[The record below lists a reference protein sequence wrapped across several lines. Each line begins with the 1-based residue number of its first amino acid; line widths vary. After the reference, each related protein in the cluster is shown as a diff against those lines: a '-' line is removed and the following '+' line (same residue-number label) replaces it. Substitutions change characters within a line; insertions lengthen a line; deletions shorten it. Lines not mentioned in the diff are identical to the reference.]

1 MHREPMSNPAS
12 SPRSG
17 DDTRSP
23 FVRLAD
29 LLAGTT
35 PARAPLTAAVGEPQ
49 HAMPAFVGPALAG
62 ALAGFGKYPR
72 TEGTPE
78 FRAAVAGWLGRRY
91 ALARPMDA
99 DREILVLNGSREGLV
114 NATFIARRRVAQRA
128 GAPIVL
134 VPNPLY
140 AAYRAGA
147 DIAGCEV
154 VAMPTTRE
162 SGWLPDL
169 DALDPALLARAVVVF
184 LASPANPQGAVASRA
199 YLERLLEMTRAHGAY
214 LFADECYS
222 EIYLGA
228 EKPPGILEVARGDYS
243 GLLTFNSLSKRSS
256 LPGMRVGFVAGDADF
271 LKEFLAFR
279 GIAAPQVPE
288 PLQAV
293 AVAAF
298 NDEAHVEASRALY
311 VAKFDIADRMLG
323 NRFGYRRP
331 AGGFFLWLDV
341 AEAGGGAEAAL
352 KLWRE
357 QGLRTVPGGYL
368 SSRDTSGA
376 NPGDP
381 YLRVAMVHDLAT
393 SEEVLNRLVAGLS

>member
-1 MHREPMSNPAS
+1 M
-12 SPRSG
+12 
-17 DDTRSP
+17 
-23 FVRLAD
+23 
-29 LLAGTT
+29 
-35 PARAPLTAAVGEPQ
+35 GEPQ
-49 HAMPAFVGPALAG
+49 HAMPDFVGPVLAG
-62 ALAGFGKYPR
+62 TLAGFAKYPR

-78 FRAAVAGWLGRRY
+78 FRAAVSGWLGRRY

-114 NATFIARRRVAQRA
+114 NATFVARRRMAKRA

-154 VAMPTTRE
+154 VAMPTTKE

-169 DALDPALLARAVVVF
+169 DALDPALLARAVAVF

-199 YLERLLEMTRAHGAY
+199 YLERLLELTRAHGAY

-228 EKPPGILEVARGDYS
+228 EKPAGILEVARGDYS
-243 GLLTFNSLSKRSS
+243 GLLSFNSLSKRSS

-271 LKEFLAFR
+271 LKDFLAFR

-298 NDEAHVEASRALY
+298 NDEAHVDASRALY

-341 AEAGGGAEAAL
+341 TEAGGGAEAAL

-368 SSRDTSGA
+368 ASRDASGE

>member
-1 MHREPMSNPAS
+1 MHREPMPNPAS
-12 SPRSG
+12 SLRSG

-49 HAMPAFVGPALAG
+49 HAMPDFVGPVLAG
-62 ALAGFGKYPR
+62 ATAGFGKYPR

-78 FRAAVAGWLGRRY
+78 FRAAVAGWLERRY

-99 DREILVLNGSREGLV
+99 EREILVLNGSREGLV
-114 NATFIARRRVAQRA
+114 NATFVARRRVAQRA

-162 SGWLPDL
+162 SDWLPDL

-228 EKPPGILEVARGDYS
+228 EKPAGILEVARGDYS

-271 LKEFLAFR
+271 LKDFLAFR

-341 AEAGGGAEAAL
+341 TEAGGGAQAAL

-368 SSRDTSGA
+368 SSRDASGS

-381 YLRVAMVHDLAT
+381 YLRVALVHDLAT

>member
-1 MHREPMSNPAS
+1 MPPS
-12 SPRSG
+12 S
-17 DDTRSP
+17 DDRRSP

-29 LLAGTT
+29 LIAGVA
-35 PARAPLTAAVGEPQ
+35 PGRAPLSAAVGEPQ
-49 HAMPAFVGPALAG
+49 HAMPDFVGPVLAG

-91 ALARPMDA
+91 GLARPMDA

-114 NATFIARRRVAQRA
+114 NATFVARRRVAARA

-154 VAMPTTRE
+154 VPMPTTRE

-199 YLERLLEMTRAHGAY
+199 YLERLLELTRAYGAY

-228 EKPPGILEVARGDYS
+228 EKPPGILEVARGDYA
-243 GLLTFNSLSKRSS
+243 GVLAFNSLSKRSS

-271 LKEFLAFR
+271 LKAFLGFR

-293 AVAAF
+293 AVAAL
-298 NDEAHVEASRALY
+298 NDEAHVDASRALY
-311 VAKFDIADRMLG
+311 VAKFDMADRRLG

-331 AGGFFLWLDV
+331 DGGFFLWLDV
-341 AEAGGGAEAAL
+341 SEHGGGAAAAL
-352 KLWRE
+352 KLWQE

-368 SSRDTSGA
+368 SSRDADGI

-393 SEEVLNRLVAGLS
+393 SEEVLARLVAGLT

>member
-1 MHREPMSNPAS
+1 M
-12 SPRSG
+12 
-17 DDTRSP
+17 
-23 FVRLAD
+23 
-29 LLAGTT
+29 
-35 PARAPLTAAVGEPQ
+35 
-49 HAMPAFVGPALAG
+49 
-62 ALAGFGKYPR
+62 
-72 TEGTPE
+72 
-78 FRAAVAGWLGRRY
+78 
-91 ALARPMDA
+91 
-99 DREILVLNGSREGLV
+99 
-114 NATFIARRRVAQRA
+114 NATFVARRRVAPRA

-154 VAMPTTRE
+154 VAMPTTKE

-169 DALDPALLARAVVVF
+169 DALDPALLARAVAVF

-199 YLERLLEMTRAHGAY
+199 YLERLLELTRAHGAY

-228 EKPPGILEVARGDYS
+228 EKPAGILEVARGDFS
-243 GLLTFNSLSKRSS
+243 GLLSFNSLSKRSS

-271 LKEFLAFR
+271 LKDFLAFR

-293 AVAAF
+293 AVAAY

-341 AEAGGGAEAAL
+341 TEAAAA
-352 KLWRE
+352 R
-357 QGLRTVPGGYL
+357 RRRSSCGG
-368 SSRDTSGA
+368 SRGCAPCPAAISR
-376 NPGDP
+376 P
-381 YLRVAMVHDLAT
+381 AMPAAEIPAIPICG
-393 SEEVLNRLVAGLS
+393 SPWSMISPPAKRC

>member
-1 MHREPMSNPAS
+1 MSNPAS

-154 VAMPTTRE
+154 VAMATTRE

-298 NDEAHVEASRALY
+298 NDEAHVEASRGLY

-341 AEAGGGAEAAL
+341 TEAGGGAEAAL

-368 SSRDTSGA
+368 SSRDASGA

>member
-154 VAMPTTRE
+154 VAMATTRE

-298 NDEAHVEASRALY
+298 NDEAHVEASRGLY

-341 AEAGGGAEAAL
+341 TEAGGGAEAAL

-368 SSRDTSGA
+368 SSRDASGA

>member
-35 PARAPLTAAVGEPQ
+35 PACAPLTAAVGEPQ

-154 VAMPTTRE
+154 VAMPTTKE

-341 AEAGGGAEAAL
+341 TEAGGGAEAAL

-368 SSRDTSGA
+368 SSRDASGS

>member
-1 MHREPMSNPAS
+1 MMPTPAPAPS
-12 SPRSG
+12 
-17 DDTRSP
+17 DDRRSP

-29 LLAGTT
+29 LVAGIAPGR
-35 PARAPLTAAVGEPQ
+35 PALSAAVGEPQ
-49 HAMPAFVGPALAG
+49 HAQPDFVGPVLAG
-62 ALAGFGKYPR
+62 ALQGFGKYPR

-78 FRAAVAGWLGRRY
+78 FRAAVAAWLGRRY
-91 ALARPMDA
+91 ALARPIDA
-99 DREILVLNGSREGLV
+99 DREVLVLNGSREGLV
-114 NATFIARRRVAQRA
+114 NATFLARRRVAARA

-147 DIAGCEV
+147 EIAGCEV

-184 LASPANPQGAVASRA
+184 LASPANPQGAVASPA
-199 YLERLLEMTRAHGAY
+199 YLARLLEMTRAHGAY

-222 EIYLGA
+222 EIYLGS
-228 EKPPGILEVARGDYS
+228 EKPAGILEVARGDYS
-243 GLLTFNSLSKRSS
+243 GLLAFNSLSKRSS

-271 LKEFLAFR
+271 LKDFLAFR

-293 AVAAF
+293 AVAALE
-298 NDEAHVEASRALY
+298 DEAHVAASRALY
-311 VAKFDIADRMLG
+311 QAKFDLADRMLG

-331 AGGFFLWLDV
+331 EGGFFLWLDV
-341 AEAGGGAEAAL
+341 SEAGGGEQAAL
-352 KLWRE
+352 KLWKD

-368 SSRDTSGA
+368 SSRDAGGT

-393 SEEVLNRLVAGLS
+393 SEEVLNRLVAGLT

>member
-1 MHREPMSNPAS
+1 MHREPMSTSAS

-114 NATFIARRRVAQRA
+114 NATFVARRRVAQRA

-298 NDEAHVEASRALY
+298 NDEVHVEASRALY

-341 AEAGGGAEAAL
+341 TEAGGGAEAAL

-368 SSRDTSGA
+368 SSRDASGT